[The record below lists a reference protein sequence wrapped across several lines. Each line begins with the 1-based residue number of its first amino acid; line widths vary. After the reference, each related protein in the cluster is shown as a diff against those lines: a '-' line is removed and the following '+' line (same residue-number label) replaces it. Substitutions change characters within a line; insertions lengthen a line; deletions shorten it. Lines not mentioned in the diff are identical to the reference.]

1 MCNQTYLYFNKWR
14 DKMNNMK
21 ITLSIQDLKDAGAC
35 ANGIECFKKLFGSRR
50 TIVWNPLNELLV
62 RKDPKLKNF
71 FQWLLNKQLMP
82 SFSFSYMQLNSADL
96 RYADLYNADFCSA
109 DLRYADLYNAN
120 LTDANLMSADFRNA
134 DLRDANLYN
143 TDLRNAKLSAADLRN
158 ANLNYAN
165 LRYAKLIAADLR
177 SANLI
182 AADLRSA
189 NLHNAVLRF
198 VNLSNADLRNAN
210 LSNADL
216 YNVDLSNARYN
227 KYTIFPENLKIPET
241 MFLVK

>member
-71 FQWLLNKQLMP
+71 FQWLLNKQLIS
-82 SFSFSYMQLNSADL
+82 SFSFSCMQLDSVD
-96 RYADLYNADFCSA
+96 
-109 DLRYADLYNAN
+109 
-120 LTDANLMSADFRNA
+120 
-134 DLRDANLYN
+134 
-143 TDLRNAKLSAADLRN
+143 
-158 ANLNYAN
+158 
-165 LRYAKLIAADLR
+165 
-177 SANLI
+177 
-182 AADLRSA
+182 
-189 NLHNAVLRF
+189 LHNAHVDNIDFR
-198 VNLSNADLRNAN
+198 SAN

-216 YNVDLSNARYN
+216 SNADLSNAYLRNTNLSNANLYNVDLYNANLYNANLYNANLNDAYLSNANLCNAIYN
-227 KYTIFPENLKIPET
+227 KYTIFPDNFEIPKT
-241 MFLVK
+241 MILVE